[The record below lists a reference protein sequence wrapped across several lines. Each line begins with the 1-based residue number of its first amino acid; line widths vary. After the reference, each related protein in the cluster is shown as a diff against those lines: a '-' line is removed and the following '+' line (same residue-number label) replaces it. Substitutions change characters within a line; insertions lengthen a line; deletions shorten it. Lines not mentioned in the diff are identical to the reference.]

1 MKNDGTQ
8 PVLVGGVAGSS
19 PKEITDL
26 KDKSVLFNVDV
37 RRAKSSRF
45 GQSFRED
52 EATNLSK
59 DLEDFTLI
67 KVKNAS
73 NENQDIV
80 LTKVLTTSPMECGS
94 ASQT

>member
-1 MKNDGTQ
+1 MEKFECVVVENVSKTQ
-8 PVLVGGVAGSS
+8 
-19 PKEITDL
+19 
-26 KDKSVLFNVDV
+26 
-37 RRAKSSRF
+37 
-45 GQSFRED
+45 ED